1 MTVQKHD
8 WSEVAYTWAE
18 DNSTCTASRT
28 CACSA
33 AETENFAKTAQLY
46 NVPPASISQSIKR
59 LENELGNT
67 LFDRSANTVKL
78 NERGKIYYQMVK
90 ASLSSL
96 EEAKKAINTLNE
108 VKGHL
113 KLLVAT
119 NRSLVNEAVKTI
131 CSKYKGVTFYIENSD
146 EKAVIDSDDYDLI
159 ITDNFPFIKNNRR
172 LSRYNSVK
180 LISEKLLLAVHKDN
194 PLSLDANPTIADLL
208 FERIVTLSEQSGLY
222 YLTRHACN
230 RNGFSP
236 NLIVQNDDPS
246 YVVDYIE
253 KNIGVSLV
261 PEFDWRDSFS
271 ENVCL
276 KEIQDL
282 KQKTKED
289 LVRVTKI
296 YYSKSKSLTKL
307 ESIFI
312 KTLIE
317 IADKKKMQ
325 E

>member
-1 MTVQKHD
+1 MEFLQLT
-8 WSEVAYTWAE
+8 YF
-18 DNSTCTASRT
+18 
-28 CACSA
+28 CSA
-33 AETENFAKTAQLY
+33 AETENFARTAQLFQ
-46 NVPPASISQSIKR
+46 VPPASISQSIKR
-59 LENELGNT
+59 LENELGST
-67 LFDRSANTVKL
+67 LFDRSANNVKL
-78 NERGKIYYQMVK
+78 NERGKIYYQLVK

-96 EEAKKAINTLNE
+96 DDAKKAINTLNE
-108 VKGHL
+108 IKGHI

-119 NRSLVNEAVKTI
+119 NRALVNEAVKFI

-159 ITDNFPFIKNNRR
+159 ITDNFPFLRDDRR
-172 LSRYNSVK
+172 LSRYHSVN

-194 PLSLDANPTIADLL
+194 PLSTDENPTIADLL
-208 FERIVTLSEQSGLY
+208 FERIVTLSDQSGLY

-236 NLIVQNDDPS
+236 NLIVRNDDPS
-246 YVVDYIE
+246 YIVDYIE
-253 KNIGVSLV
+253 ENIGVSLV

-282 KQKTKED
+282 KQKAKED

-296 YYSKSKSLTKL
+296 YYSKSKNLTKL
-307 ESIFI
+307 EELFI
-312 KTLIE
+312 KTLKE
-317 IADKKKMQ
+317 IADKKVMQ
-325 E
+325 G